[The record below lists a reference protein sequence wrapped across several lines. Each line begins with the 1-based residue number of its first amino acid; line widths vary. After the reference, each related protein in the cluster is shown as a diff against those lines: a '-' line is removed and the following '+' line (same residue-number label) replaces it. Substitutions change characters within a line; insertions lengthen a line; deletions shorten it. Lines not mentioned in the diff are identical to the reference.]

1 MELVGSCAV
10 EIDIVISR
18 VIMYAL
24 GQIVFF
30 CTERIDFQWLLLVG
44 VCVLGE
50 GGSVLRT
57 YFVLTIPV
65 VAKGG
70 RGGGLG
76 CRGPAW

>member
-30 CTERIDFQWLLLVG
+30 CTERNDSQLFLLVV

-57 YFVLTIPV
+57 YFVLTIPIV
-65 VAKGG
+65 VRGG
-70 RGGGLG
+70 RGV
-76 CRGPAW
+76 